1 MNRFVVVVVS
11 LISAPVVC
19 VMIPAVL
26 LLKCTNC
33 ECYSEETGH

>member
-26 LLKCTNC
+26 LVKCTNC
-33 ECYSEETGH
+33 ECYIEETGH